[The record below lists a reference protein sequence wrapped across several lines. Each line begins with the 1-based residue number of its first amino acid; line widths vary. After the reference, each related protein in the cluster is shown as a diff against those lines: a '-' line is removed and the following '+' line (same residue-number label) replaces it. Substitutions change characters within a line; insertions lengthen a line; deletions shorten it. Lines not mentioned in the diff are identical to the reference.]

1 MAETVRQENKMGVM
15 PVNKLLITMALP
27 MIISMLVQAMYNI
40 VDSIFVSRICED
52 ALTAVSLA
60 FPMQNLMIAVASGTG
75 VGMNALLSR
84 SLGEKNQEGANAA
97 AKHGIFLALCSYLA
111 FLLFGLTACGF
122 FFRTQ
127 TDSTVIIQY
136 GETYLS
142 ICCICSIGVFM
153 QMNFERILQATGRTF
168 YSMITQTVGAVIN
181 IILDPILIFGLFGM
195 PEMGIAGAATATVFG
210 QIVAGVLAIFFNIRF
225 NTDVSLNFRGFRPH
239 GRIIRQIYSVGIP
252 SILMMSISSV
262 MVYGMNRILLAFTS
276 TATAVF
282 GVYFKLQSFIFMPIF
297 GMNNGMVPI
306 VAYNYGAAKPDR
318 ITKTIKLAMT
328 YAEVLMLI
336 GLAAFQFIPDT
347 LLGFFN
353 ASPDM
358 LAIGEPALRTISWS
372 FLVAGICIICSSSFQ
387 ALGNGIYSLL
397 VSFARQLV
405 VLLPAAFLLSL
416 TGNVNAVWWSFP
428 IAEVASLTCSLLF
441 LRRINRKILA
451 PLYEVQEQRQTA

>member
-1 MAETVRQENKMGVM
+1 MGVM

-84 SLGEKNQEGANAA
+84 SLGEKNQESANAA
-97 AKHGIFLALCSYLA
+97 AKHGIFLALCSYLV
-111 FLLFGLTACGF
+111 FLLVGLTACGF

-127 TDSTVIIQY
+127 TDSTVIIRY

-142 ICCICSIGVFM
+142 ICCICSIGIFM

-181 IILDPILIFGLFGM
+181 IIMDPILIFGMFGM
-195 PEMGIAGAATATVFG
+195 PEMGIAGAAVATVFG
-210 QIVAGVLAIFFNIRF
+210 QIVASLLAIFFNIRF
-225 NTDVSLNFRGFRPH
+225 NTDVSLNFRGFRPQ

-318 ITKTIKLAMT
+318 ILKTIKLAMT
-328 YAEVLMLI
+328 YAEAFMLI
-336 GLAAFQFIPDT
+336 GLAAFQLIPDV
-347 LLGFFN
+347 LLSMFN
-353 ASPDM
+353 ASTDM

-372 FLVAGICIICSSSFQ
+372 FLVAGICIICSSTFQ
-387 ALGNGIYSLL
+387 ALGNGMYSLL

-405 VLLPAAFLLSL
+405 VLRPAAFLLSL

-451 PLYEVQEQRQTA
+451 PLYEVQKQRQTA

>member
-84 SLGEKNQEGANAA
+84 SLGEKNQESANAA
-97 AKHGIFLALCSYLA
+97 AKHGIFLALCSYLV
-111 FLLFGLTACGF
+111 FLLFGLIACGF

-127 TDSTVIIQY
+127 TDSTVIIRY

-142 ICCICSIGVFM
+142 ICCICSIGIFM

-181 IILDPILIFGLFGM
+181 IILDPILIFGMFGM
-195 PEMGIAGAATATVFG
+195 PEMGIAGAAVATVFG
-210 QIVAGVLAIFFNIRF
+210 QIVASLLAIFFNIRF
-225 NTDVSLNFRGFRPH
+225 NTDVSLNFRGFRPQ

-318 ITKTIKLAMT
+318 ILKTIKLAMT
-328 YAEVLMLI
+328 YAEAFMLI
-336 GLAAFQFIPDT
+336 GLAAFQLIPDV
-347 LLGFFN
+347 LLSMFN
-353 ASPDM
+353 ASTDM

-372 FLVAGICIICSSSFQ
+372 FLVAGICIICSSTFQ
-387 ALGNGIYSLL
+387 ALGNGMYSLL

-416 TGNVNAVWWSFP
+416 TGDVNAVWWSFP

-451 PLYEVQEQRQTA
+451 PLYEVQKQRQTA

>member
-1 MAETVRQENKMGVM
+1 MGVM

-60 FPMQNLMIAVASGTG
+60 FPMQNLMIAVGSGTG
-75 VGMNALLSR
+75 VGMNAVLSR
-84 SLGEKNQEGANAA
+84 SLGEQNQEAANTS
-97 AKHGIFLALCSYLA
+97 AKHGVFLAVCSYLV
-111 FLLFGLTACGF
+111 FLVFGVTACGVF
-122 FFRTQ
+122 FHTQ
-127 TDSTVIIQY
+127 TDSTVITQY
-136 GETYLS
+136 GKTYLS
-142 ICCICSIGVFM
+142 ICCICSIGMFM
-153 QMNFERILQATGRTF
+153 QMTFERILQATGRTF

-181 IILDPILIFGLFGM
+181 IIMDPILIFGMFGM
-195 PEMGIAGAATATVFG
+195 PEMGIAGAAVATVFG
-210 QIVAGVLAIFFNIRF
+210 QIVASLLAIFFNIRF
-225 NTDVSLNFRGFRPH
+225 NTDVSLNFRGFRPQ

-318 ITKTIKLAMT
+318 ILKTIKLAMT
-328 YAEVLMLI
+328 YAEAFMLI
-336 GLAAFQFIPDT
+336 GLAAFQLIPDV
-347 LLGFFN
+347 LLSMFN
-353 ASPDM
+353 ASTDM

-372 FLVAGICIICSSSFQ
+372 FLVAGICIICSSTFQ
-387 ALGNGIYSLL
+387 ALGNGMYSLL

-451 PLYEVQEQRQTA
+451 PLYEVQKQRQTA

>member
-1 MAETVRQENKMGVM
+1 MGVM

-84 SLGEKNQEGANAA
+84 SLGEKNQESANAA
-97 AKHGIFLALCSYLA
+97 AKHGIFLALCSYLV
-111 FLLFGLTACGF
+111 FLMFGLIACGF

-127 TDSTVIIQY
+127 TDSTVIIRY

-142 ICCICSIGVFM
+142 ICCICSIGIFM

-181 IILDPILIFGLFGM
+181 IILDPILIFGMFGM
-195 PEMGIAGAATATVFG
+195 PEMGIAGAAVATVFG
-210 QIVAGVLAIFFNIRF
+210 QIVASLLAIFFNIRF
-225 NTDVSLNFRGFRPH
+225 NTDVSLNFRGFRPQ
-239 GRIIRQIYSVGIP
+239 GRIILQIYSVGIP

-318 ITKTIKLAMT
+318 ILKTIKLAMT
-328 YAEVLMLI
+328 YAEAFMLI
-336 GLAAFQFIPDT
+336 GLAAFQLIPDV
-347 LLGFFN
+347 LLSMFN
-353 ASPDM
+353 ASTDM

-372 FLVAGICIICSSSFQ
+372 FLVAGICIICSSTFQ
-387 ALGNGIYSLL
+387 ALGNGMYSLL

-451 PLYEVQEQRQTA
+451 PLYEVQKQRQTA

>member
-1 MAETVRQENKMGVM
+1 MGVM

-60 FPMQNLMIAVASGTG
+60 FPMQNLMIAVAAGTG

-84 SLGEKNQEGANAA
+84 SLGEKNQESANAA
-97 AKHGIFLALCSYLA
+97 AKHGIFLALCSYLV
-111 FLLFGLTACGF
+111 FLLFGLIACGF

-127 TDSTVIIQY
+127 TDSTVIIRY

-142 ICCICSIGVFM
+142 ICCICSIGIFM

-181 IILDPILIFGLFGM
+181 IILDPILIFGMFGM
-195 PEMGIAGAATATVFG
+195 PEMGIAGAAVATVFG
-210 QIVAGVLAIFFNIRF
+210 QIVASLLAIFFNIRF
-225 NTDVSLNFRGFRPH
+225 NTDVSLNFRGFRPQ

-318 ITKTIKLAMT
+318 ILKTIKLAMT
-328 YAEVLMLI
+328 YAEAFMLI
-336 GLAAFQFIPDT
+336 GLAAFQLIPDV
-347 LLGFFN
+347 LLSMFN
-353 ASPDM
+353 ASTDM

-372 FLVAGICIICSSSFQ
+372 FLVAGICIICSSTFQ
-387 ALGNGIYSLL
+387 ALGNGMYSLL

-451 PLYEVQEQRQTA
+451 PLYEVQKQRQTA

>member
-1 MAETVRQENKMGVM
+1 MGVM

-97 AKHGIFLALCSYLA
+97 AKHGIFLALCSYLV
-111 FLLFGLTACGF
+111 FLLFGLIACGVF
-122 FFRTQ
+122 FHTQ
-127 TDSTVIIQY
+127 TDSTVITQY
-136 GETYLS
+136 GKTYLS
-142 ICCICSIGVFM
+142 ICCICSIGMFM
-153 QMNFERILQATGRTF
+153 QMTFERILQATGRTF

-181 IILDPILIFGLFGM
+181 IIMDPILIFGMFGM
-195 PEMGIAGAATATVFG
+195 PEMGIAGAAVATVFG
-210 QIVAGVLAIFFNIRF
+210 QIVASLLAIFFNIRF
-225 NTDVSLNFRGFRPH
+225 NTDVSLNFRGFRPQ

-318 ITKTIKLAMT
+318 ILKTIKLAMT
-328 YAEVLMLI
+328 YAEAFMLI
-336 GLAAFQFIPDT
+336 GLAAFQLIPDV
-347 LLGFFN
+347 LLSMFN
-353 ASPDM
+353 ASTDM

-372 FLVAGICIICSSSFQ
+372 FLVAGICIICSSTFQ
-387 ALGNGIYSLL
+387 ALGNGMYSLL

-416 TGNVNAVWWSFP
+416 TGDVNAVWWSFP

-451 PLYEVQEQRQTA
+451 PLYEVQKQRQTA